1 MNRAAGD
8 ILAFYEWLNETPG
21 IVYYIIVVVRR
32 KMKACDEKEGN
43 FNGKAENQNQIE
55 GF

>member
-1 MNRAAGD
+1 M
-8 ILAFYEWLNETPG
+8 AFCGWFNETPG
-21 IVYYIIVVVRR
+21 IVYDIIVVVRR

-43 FNGKAENQNQIE
+43 INGKAENQNQVK